1 MKDFTEGKEAKLI
14 LQFSIPLILGN
25 IFQNLYTIVDS
36 IIVGNYLGKEALGA
50 VGASFPFIFVLISL
64 VIGVG
69 SGASTVISQY
79 FGARQHENVRK
90 AIDTLFIFFLAAS
103 LLVTTAGIL
112 LCRQVFVLL
121 RLPEEMMAEAVTYL
135 SVYLSGMFFFF
146 GFSGISSILR
156 GLGDSRTPLYFMIM
170 SAILNVVLDLLFI
183 LVFKW
188 GIAGVA
194 FATVVAEALA
204 FFLAAWYL
212 NKKHPVINLSFR
224 RYVFDR
230 SIFKSCVRIGLPTGF
245 QQSFVAFGMMAIM
258 GVINTFGTNAVA
270 AYTAA
275 IRIDSF
281 AKMPAMTFS
290 SALSSFVGQNLG
302 AFRPDRAKRG
312 LRTTILFSMGYSLF
326 VSVLIIAFG
335 KPLIRLFSSDIQ
347 VIAIGQD
354 YLVIV
359 SSFYLL
365 LSVMFAFTGFLRG
378 AGATFIPMVTTL
390 ISLYLFRIP
399 VAYFLSAKIGVN
411 GIWWSEPVGWLAG
424 MVILIIYYLSGKWKG
439 KEVVKPS
446 MIPEDQAINYTQTSA
461 KKVKEQGH

>member
-1 MKDFTEGKEAKLI
+1 MKDFTKGKEAKLI

-103 LLVTTAGIL
+103 LLVTAAGIL

-170 SAILNVVLDLLFI
+170 SAVLNVVLDLLFI

-230 SIFKSCVRIGLPTGF
+230 SIFRSCVRIGLPTGF

-270 AYTAA
+270 AYAAA

-302 AFRPDRAKRG
+302 AFRPERAKRG
-312 LRTTILFSMGYSLF
+312 LRTTIWFSMGYSLF

-335 KPLIRLFSSDIQ
+335 KHLIRLFSSDIH

-399 VAYFLSAKIGVN
+399 VAYFLSGKIGVN
-411 GIWWSEPVGWLAG
+411 GIWWSEPVGWFAG

-446 MIPEDQAINYTQTSA
+446 LAPEDEISYTPASA
-461 KKVKEQGH
+461 EEVKEQGR